1 MFLHSYFRIPCQ
13 KSKTRVDFLSC
24 QNIDFT
30 ASQDH
35 FKVFKLSKNNFLSIF
50 SLIANQKRHFQSF
63 FYGKQQ
69 LLAWLLRILARAS
82 VVEIL
87 QSATISLRWQKLGK
101 VWGMNWRTYWRNI
114 YEIIDSLGNENIEF
128 LLLFYFM

>member
-1 MFLHSYFRIPCQ
+1 MFLHNYFRIPCQ

-50 SLIANQKRHFQSF
+50 SLIANQKRHFPSF